1 MLTSKEIV
9 AVLTGGVAAAG
20 IFIGAI
26 SVALAFTNG
35 PDAPTARFVA
45 TIALLVGVGASAR
58 AVALRRQD
66 DHQGPMTE
74 ARRPDTLARLDP
86 RFDPRRWRTEH
97 QVVVAA
103 AIFCGLAFGGLS
115 ALKHL
120 AERDDSGQMAECV
133 LSALRDQEKASEA
146 DGEKFVRAMRGVPA
160 SRVFELMRMMPPPP
174 TVAEAEYARNQ
185 QLIRFKELCRLRIS
199 APGQ

>member
-9 AVLTGGVAAAG
+9 AVVTGGVAAAG

-120 AERDDSGQMAECV
+120 AERDDFGHNGGQCV
-133 LSALRDQEKASEA
+133 LSALRDQEKGSRSRWREICW
-146 DGEKFVRAMRGVPA
+146 RAIAWCPSQVEF
-160 SRVFELMRMMPPPP
+160 S
-174 TVAEAEYARNQ
+174 
-185 QLIRFKELCRLRIS
+185 S
-199 APGQ
+199 